1 MKLRLLAL
9 LMVVAAN
16 FAVAAEHTVEMK
28 NKGEGGIMVF
38 EPAVLH
44 VAVGDTVTFAP
55 TDAGHNSETVDGLM
69 PEGATPW
76 KGENGQSITVT
87 IDKQGVYVYKCLPH
101 SIMAM
106 VGVIVAGEPVNL
118 EQIKTDAE
126 PFIATFAMKKKRLTK
141 YLAEVK

>member
-38 EPAVLH
+38 EPVVLH
-44 VAVGDTVTFAP
+44 VAVGDTVTFVP

-76 KGENGQSITVT
+76 KGGNGQSITVT
-87 IDKQGVYVYKCLPH
+87 VDKEGVYVYKCLPH
-101 SIMAM
+101 SVMAM
-106 VGVIVAGEPVNL
+106 VGVIVAGEPINL
-118 EQIKTDAE
+118 EKIKTDAE
-126 PFIATFAMKKKRLTK
+126 PFIATFAMKKTRLTK